1 MIYELLTNYIFWVS
15 LGIALIIIEIF
26 IGAEFFSLSIG
37 LASTLTGFIMS
48 SDSIYNMLIKNLF
61 FLDEWQLPLIIWAMI
76 SLLILI
82 PLKMYMQ
89 KSNIEDDI
97 NKY

>member
-1 MIYELLTNYIFWVS
+1 MIYELLSNYIFWVS

-26 IGAEFFSLSIG
+26 IGAEFYSLSIG
-37 LASTLTGFIMS
+37 LASTLTGFIIS
-48 SDSIYNMLIKNLF
+48 SDDIYNFLIKNLT
-61 FLDEWQLPLIIWAMI
+61 FLNEWQLALIIWAMI

>member
-15 LGIALIIIEIF
+15 LGIALIIVEIF
-26 IGAEFFSLSIG
+26 IGAEFYSLSIG
-37 LASTLTGFIMS
+37 LASILTGLITS
-48 SDSIYNMLIKNLF
+48 SDGMYNFLIKNLT
-61 FLDEWQLPLIIWAMI
+61 FLNEWQLPLIIWAII

>member
-26 IGAEFFSLSIG
+26 IGAEFYSLSIG
-37 LASTLTGFIMS
+37 LASILTGLITS
-48 SDSIYNMLIKNLF
+48 SDGMYNFLIKNLT
-61 FLDEWQLPLIIWAMI
+61 FLNEWQLSLIIWAII

-89 KSNIEDDI
+89 KSNVEDDI

>member
-15 LGIALIIIEIF
+15 LGVALIIIEIF
-26 IGAEFFSLSIG
+26 IGAEFYSLSIG
-37 LASTLTGFIMS
+37 LASTITGLIIS
-48 SDSIYNMLIKNLF
+48 SDGIYNLLIKNLK
-61 FLDEWQLPLIIWAMI
+61 FLNEWQLPLIIWAMI

-89 KSNIEDDI
+89 KSNTEEDI

>member
-15 LGIALIIIEIF
+15 LGIALIIVEIF
-26 IGAEFFSLSIG
+26 IGAEFYSLSIG
-37 LASTLTGFIMS
+37 LASILTGLIIS
-48 SDSIYNMLIKNLF
+48 SDGMYDFLIINLT
-61 FLDEWQLPLIIWAMI
+61 FLNEWQLSLIIWAII

>member
-1 MIYELLTNYIFWVS
+1 MIYELLTNYFFWVS
-15 LGIALIIIEIF
+15 LGVALIIVEIF
-26 IGAEFFSLSIG
+26 IGAEFYSLSIG
-37 LASTLTGFIMS
+37 LASILTGLIIS
-48 SDSIYNMLIKNLF
+48 SDGMYNFLIKNLT
-61 FLDEWQLPLIIWAMI
+61 FLNEFQLPLIIWAII

-82 PLKMYMQ
+82 PLKIYMQ

>member
-15 LGIALIIIEIF
+15 LGIGLIIVEIF
-26 IGAEFFSLSIG
+26 IGAEFYSLSIG
-37 LASTLTGFIMS
+37 LASILTGLIISADGM
-48 SDSIYNMLIKNLF
+48 YNFLIKNLT
-61 FLDEWQLPLIIWAMI
+61 FLNEWQVPLIIWAII

>member
-1 MIYELLTNYIFWVS
+1 MIYELLSNYIFWVS

-26 IGAEFFSLSIG
+26 IGAEFYSLSIG
-37 LASTLTGFIMS
+37 LASILTGLITS
-48 SDSIYNMLIKNLF
+48 SDGMYNFLIKNLT
-61 FLDEWQLPLIIWAMI
+61 FLNEWELPLIIWAFI